1 MASSTSG
8 FWSVDLSSGQVS
20 HVSGFV
26 ARLVAMP
33 ITEPDLRTLHAEG
46 LVAVATARELD
57 GTKWAVLAN
66 NEAVV
71 VAAQWVGQANDSDT
85 LDLHLARF
93 AREAGSAWA
102 QARARAEHNDVDD

>member
-1 MASSTSG
+1 MASDHS
-8 FWSVDLSSGQVS
+8 FWSVDLSAGEVS

-26 ARLVAMP
+26 ARLVPLP

-46 LVAVATARELD
+46 LVAVATARGED

-71 VAAQWVGQANDSDT
+71 VAAQWVGRGDDYGS

-102 QARARAEHNDVDD
+102 EARARGTDYDQ

>member
-1 MASSTSG
+1 MGSDAS
-8 FWSVDLSSGQVS
+8 FWTVDLSAGEVS

-26 ARLVAMP
+26 ARLVALP

-46 LVAVATARELD
+46 LVAVATARGAD

-66 NEAVV
+66 NDAVV
-71 VAAQWVGQANDSDT
+71 VAAQWVGRGDDVNGS

-93 AREAGSAWA
+93 AREAGNAWA
-102 QARARAEHNDVDD
+102 KARARGIDYDQ